1 MGKILTITAYISC
14 IVFLVRLIWHVLS
27 WIKAEKSPSVGSGLE
42 SISMGTIAAAILD
55 MVFMRRLLKTNRVL
69 WLASWTFHMSLL
81 LIILRHLWYFMD
93 PVPDFIILM
102 EPAGIKA
109 GYALPFS
116 LLLLLLLRIAAGRD
130 RYISQYNIFLI
141 TVIFI
146 ISVTGLLMGIFFQPD
161 VLDVKDFIA
170 GILAF
175 KPYALPDSFLFIIH
189 FILVLILIPFLPFHL
204 ITAPVITM
212 EARRREEGRDLVMH
226 EK

>member
-1 MGKILTITAYISC
+1 MGKILTIAAYISC
-14 IVFLVRLIWHVLS
+14 AVFLGRLIWHALS
-27 WIKAEKSPSVGSGLE
+27 WIKAEKRPSVCPGVEG
-42 SISMGTIAAAILD
+42 ISAGTMAEALLD
-55 MVFMRRLLKTNRVL
+55 MIFFRRLFKTNRVL
-69 WLASWTFHMSLL
+69 WIASWAFHISLL
-81 LIILRHLWYFMD
+81 LIILRHAWYFMD

-109 GYALPFS
+109 GYVLPFS
-116 LLLLLLLRIAAGRD
+116 LMLLLLLRMAAGRD

-141 TVIFI
+141 TVLFM

-161 VLDVKDFIA
+161 VLDVKDFIS

-175 KPYALPDSFLFIIH
+175 KPYALPDSTLFVVH

-212 EARRREEGRDLVMH
+212 EARRREDGLEMVLH